1 MKNMLSLSQER
12 FSARKFTSEA
22 VSQEDLDYIMQC
34 VQLAPSAVNR
44 QPWLWLIVRSAEA
57 KEKLQECYDREWFKT
72 APMCIVACGNHQQ
85 AWHRKLDGKDHTDID
100 VAIAVDHLTLA
111 AVDMGLGS
119 CWICNFDAQKCAQVL
134 DLPEGVEPIAMVPIG
149 YAATDEQP
157 LKKRKSHDELFVYK
171 K

>member
-1 MKNMLSLSQER
+1 MTFRDLAEAR
-12 FSARKFTSEA
+12 FSLRNYDSRPVE
-22 VSQEDLDYIMQC
+22 QEKIDRLLEC
-34 VQLAPSAVNR
+34 VRLAPSAVNF
-44 QPWLWLIVRSAEA
+44 QPCVFYVVTDQVLLAQ
-57 KEKLQECYDREWFKT
+57 LQDCYNRDWFKT

-134 DLPEGVEPIAMVPIG
+134 DLPEGVEPIAMVAIG
-149 YAATDEQP
+149 YAATDERP
-157 LKKRKSHDELFVYK
+157 LKKRKLHDELFVYK

>member
-1 MKNMLSLSQER
+1 MR
-12 FSARKFTSEA
+12 
-22 VSQEDLDYIMQC
+22 
-34 VQLAPSAVNR
+34 LAPSAVNF
-44 QPWLWLIVRSAEA
+44 QPCVFYVVTDQVLLAQ
-57 KEKLQECYDREWFKT
+57 LQDCYNRDWFKT
-72 APMCIVACGNHQQ
+72 APMCIVACGNHPQ

-134 DLPEGVEPIAMVPIG
+134 DSPEGVEPIVMVPIG
-149 YAATDEQP
+149 YAATDERP

>member
-1 MKNMLSLSQER
+1 MTFRDLAEAR
-12 FSARKFTSEA
+12 FSLRNYDSRPVE
-22 VSQEDLDYIMQC
+22 QEKIDCLLEC
-34 VQLAPSAVNR
+34 VRLAPSAVNF
-44 QPWLWLIVRSAEA
+44 QPCVFYVVTDQVLLAQ
-57 KEKLQECYDREWFKT
+57 LQDCYNRDWFKT

-119 CWICNFDAQKCAQVL
+119 CWIYNFDAQKCAQVL

-149 YAATDEQP
+149 YAATDERP

>member
-1 MKNMLSLSQER
+1 MTFRDLAEAR
-12 FSARKFTSEA
+12 FSLRNYDSRPVE
-22 VSQEDLDYIMQC
+22 QEKIDCLLEC
-34 VQLAPSAVNR
+34 VRVAPSAVNFR
-44 QPWLWLIVRSAEA
+44 PCVFYVVTDQVLLAQ
-57 KEKLQECYDREWFKT
+57 LQDCYNRDWFKT

-85 AWHRKLDGKDHTDID
+85 AWHRKLDGKDHTYIN

-149 YAATDEQP
+149 YAATDERP

>member
-1 MKNMLSLSQER
+1 MTFRDLAEAR
-12 FSARKFTSEA
+12 FSLRNYDSRPVE
-22 VSQEDLDYIMQC
+22 QEKIDCLLEC
-34 VQLAPSAVNR
+34 VRLAPSAVNF
-44 QPWLWLIVRSAEA
+44 QPCVFYVVTDQVLLAQ
-57 KEKLQECYDREWFKT
+57 LQDCYNRDWFKT

-134 DLPEGVEPIAMVPIG
+134 DLPKGVEPIAMVAIG
-149 YAATDEQP
+149 YAATDERP

>member
-1 MKNMLSLSQER
+1 MTFRDLAEAR
-12 FSARKFTSEA
+12 FSLRNYDSRPVE
-22 VSQEDLDYIMQC
+22 QEKIDRLLEC
-34 VQLAPSAVNR
+34 VRLAPSAVNF
-44 QPWLWLIVRSAEA
+44 QPCVFYVVTDQVLLAQ
-57 KEKLQECYDREWFKT
+57 LQDCYNRDWFKT

-149 YAATDEQP
+149 YAATDERP

>member
-1 MKNMLSLSQER
+1 MTFRDLAEAR
-12 FSARKFTSEA
+12 FSLRNYDSRPVE
-22 VSQEDLDYIMQC
+22 QEKIDCLLEC
-34 VQLAPSAVNR
+34 VRVAPSAVNF
-44 QPWLWLIVRSAEA
+44 QPCVFYVVTDQVLLAQ
-57 KEKLQECYDREWFKT
+57 LQDCYNRDWFKT

-134 DLPEGVEPIAMVPIG
+134 DLPEGVEPIVMVAIG
-149 YAATDEQP
+149 YAATDEKP

>member
-1 MKNMLSLSQER
+1 MTFRDLAEAR
-12 FSARKFTSEA
+12 FSLRNYDSRPVE
-22 VSQEDLDYIMQC
+22 QEKIDRLLEC
-34 VQLAPSAVNR
+34 VRLAPSAVNF
-44 QPWLWLIVRSAEA
+44 QPCVFYVVTDQVLLAQ
-57 KEKLQECYDREWFKT
+57 LQDCYNRDWFKT

-119 CWICNFDAQKCAQVL
+119 CWICNYDAQKCAQVL
-134 DLPEGVEPIAMVPIG
+134 DLLEGVEPIAMVPIG
-149 YAATDEQP
+149 YAATDERP

>member
-1 MKNMLSLSQER
+1 MTFRDLAEAR
-12 FSARKFTSEA
+12 FSLRNYDSRPVE
-22 VSQEDLDYIMQC
+22 QEKIDCLLEC
-34 VQLAPSAVNR
+34 VRLAPSAVNF
-44 QPWLWLIVRSAEA
+44 QPCVFYVVTDQVLLAQ
-57 KEKLQECYDREWFKT
+57 LQDCYNRDWFKT

-134 DLPEGVEPIAMVPIG
+134 NLLEGIEPIAMVPIG

-157 LKKRKSHDELFVYK
+157 LKKRKSHVELFVYK

>member
-1 MKNMLSLSQER
+1 MTFRDLAEAR
-12 FSARKFTSEA
+12 FSLRNYDSRPVE
-22 VSQEDLDYIMQC
+22 QEKIDRLLEC
-34 VQLAPSAVNR
+34 VRLAPSAVNF
-44 QPWLWLIVRSAEA
+44 QPCVFYVVTDQALLAQ
-57 KEKLQECYDREWFKT
+57 LQDCYNRDWFKT
-72 APMCIVACGNHQQ
+72 APMCIVACGNHPQ

-134 DLPEGVEPIAMVPIG
+134 DLPEGVEPIAMVAIG
-149 YAATDEQP
+149 YAATDERP

>member
-1 MKNMLSLSQER
+1 MTFRDLAEAR
-12 FSARKFTSEA
+12 FSLRNYDSRPVE
-22 VSQEDLDYIMQC
+22 QEKIDCLLEC
-34 VQLAPSAVNR
+34 VRLAPSAVNF
-44 QPWLWLIVRSAEA
+44 QPCVFYVVTDQVLLAQ
-57 KEKLQECYDREWFKT
+57 LQDCYNRDWFKT
-72 APMCIVACGNHQQ
+72 APMCIVACDNHQQ

-119 CWICNFDAQKCAQVL
+119 CWICNFDAQKCARVL
-134 DLPEGVEPIAMVPIG
+134 DLPEGVEPIVMVPIG
-149 YAATDEQP
+149 YAATDERP

>member
-1 MKNMLSLSQER
+1 MTFRDLAEAR
-12 FSARKFTSEA
+12 FSLRNYDSRPVE
-22 VSQEDLDYIMQC
+22 QEKIDCLLEC
-34 VQLAPSAVNR
+34 VRLAPSAVNF
-44 QPWLWLIVRSAEA
+44 QPCVFYVVTDQVLLAQ
-57 KEKLQECYDREWFKT
+57 LQDCYNRDWFKT

-134 DLPEGVEPIAMVPIG
+134 DLPEGVEPIVMVAIG
-149 YAATDEQP
+149 YAATDERP

>member
-1 MKNMLSLSQER
+1 MTFRDLAEAR
-12 FSARKFTSEA
+12 FSLRNYDSRPVE
-22 VSQEDLDYIMQC
+22 QEKIDCLLEC
-34 VQLAPSAVNR
+34 VRLAPSAVNF
-44 QPWLWLIVRSAEA
+44 QPCVFYVVTDQVLLAQ
-57 KEKLQECYDREWFKT
+57 LQDCYNRDWFKT

-134 DLPEGVEPIAMVPIG
+134 DLPEGVEPIVMVAIG
-149 YAATDEQP
+149 YAATDEKP

>member
-1 MKNMLSLSQER
+1 MTFRDLAEAR
-12 FSARKFTSEA
+12 FSLRNYDSRPVE
-22 VSQEDLDYIMQC
+22 QEKIDCLLEC
-34 VQLAPSAVNR
+34 VRVAPSAVNF
-44 QPWLWLIVRSAEA
+44 QPCVFYVVIDQVLLAQ
-57 KEKLQECYDREWFKT
+57 LQDCYNRDWFKT

-134 DLPEGVEPIAMVPIG
+134 DLPEGVEPIAMVAIG
-149 YAATDEQP
+149 YAATDERP

>member
-1 MKNMLSLSQER
+1 MTFRDLAEAR
-12 FSARKFTSEA
+12 FSLRNYDSRPVE
-22 VSQEDLDYIMQC
+22 QEKIDRLLEC
-34 VQLAPSAVNR
+34 VRLAPSAVNF
-44 QPWLWLIVRSAEA
+44 QPCVFYVVTDQVLLAQ
-57 KEKLQECYDREWFKT
+57 LQDCYNRDWFKT

-100 VAIAVDHLTLA
+100 VAIAVDPLTLA
-111 AVDMGLGS
+111 AVDRGLGS

-149 YAATDEQP
+149 YAATDDRP

>member
-1 MKNMLSLSQER
+1 MTFRDLAEAR
-12 FSARKFTSEA
+12 FSLRNYDSRPVE
-22 VSQEDLDYIMQC
+22 QEKIDCLLEC
-34 VQLAPSAVNR
+34 VRVAPSAVNF
-44 QPWLWLIVRSAEA
+44 QPCVFYVVTDQVLLAQ
-57 KEKLQECYDREWFKT
+57 LQDCYNRDWFKT
-72 APMCIVACGNHQQ
+72 APMCIVAYGNHPQ

>member
-1 MKNMLSLSQER
+1 MTFRDLAEAR
-12 FSARKFTSEA
+12 FSLRNYDSRPVE
-22 VSQEDLDYIMQC
+22 QEKIDCLLEC
-34 VQLAPSAVNR
+34 VRVAPSAVNF
-44 QPWLWLIVRSAEA
+44 QPCVFYVVTDQVLLAQ
-57 KEKLQECYDREWFKT
+57 LQDCYNRDWFKT

-134 DLPEGVEPIAMVPIG
+134 DLPEGVEPIAMVAIG
-149 YAATDEQP
+149 YAATDERP
-157 LKKRKSHDELFVYK
+157 LNKRKSHDELFVYK

>member
-1 MKNMLSLSQER
+1 MTFRDLAEAR
-12 FSARKFTSEA
+12 FSLRNYDSRPVE
-22 VSQEDLDYIMQC
+22 QEKIDCLLEC
-34 VQLAPSAVNR
+34 VRLAPSAVNF
-44 QPWLWLIVRSAEA
+44 QPCVFYVVTDQVLLAQ
-57 KEKLQECYDREWFKT
+57 LQDCYNRDWFKT

-134 DLPEGVEPIAMVPIG
+134 DLLEGVEPIAMVPIG
-149 YAATDEQP
+149 YAATDERP

>member
-1 MKNMLSLSQER
+1 MTFRDLAEASFSLRNYDSRPVEQE
-12 FSARKFTSEA
+12 KIDCLLE
-22 VSQEDLDYIMQC
+22 C
-34 VQLAPSAVNR
+34 VRLAPSAVNF
-44 QPWLWLIVRSAEA
+44 QPCVFYVVTDQVLLAQ
-57 KEKLQECYDREWFKT
+57 LQDCYNRDWFKT

-134 DLPEGVEPIAMVPIG
+134 DLPEGVEPITMVPIG
-149 YAATDEQP
+149 YAATDERP

>member
-1 MKNMLSLSQER
+1 MTFRDLAEAR
-12 FSARKFTSEA
+12 FSLRNYDSRPVE
-22 VSQEDLDYIMQC
+22 QEKIDCLLEC
-34 VQLAPSAVNR
+34 VRVAPSAVNF
-44 QPWLWLIVRSAEA
+44 QPCVFYVVTDQVLLAQ
-57 KEKLQECYDREWFKT
+57 LQDCYNRDWFKT

-134 DLPEGVEPIAMVPIG
+134 DLLEGVEPIAMVPIG
-149 YAATDEQP
+149 YAATDERP

>member
-1 MKNMLSLSQER
+1 MTFRDLAEAR
-12 FSARKFTSEA
+12 FSLHNYDSRPVE
-22 VSQEDLDYIMQC
+22 QEKIDRLLEC
-34 VQLAPSAVNR
+34 VRLAPSAVNF
-44 QPWLWLIVRSAEA
+44 QPCVFYVVTDQVLLAQ
-57 KEKLQECYDREWFKT
+57 LQDCYNRDWFKT

-134 DLPEGVEPIAMVPIG
+134 DLPEGVEPIAMVAIG
-149 YAATDEQP
+149 YAATDEKP
-157 LKKRKSHDELFVYK
+157 LKRRKSHDELFVYK

>member
-1 MKNMLSLSQER
+1 MTFRDLAEAR
-12 FSARKFTSEA
+12 FSLRNYDSRPVE
-22 VSQEDLDYIMQC
+22 QEKIDRLLEC
-34 VQLAPSAVNR
+34 VRLAPSAVNF
-44 QPWLWLIVRSAEA
+44 QPCVFYVVTDQVLLAQ
-57 KEKLQECYDREWFKT
+57 LQDCYNRDWFNT

-85 AWHRKLDGKDHTDID
+85 AWHRKLDGKDHTDVD
-100 VAIAVDHLTLA
+100 VAIAVDHITLA

-134 DLPEGVEPIAMVPIG
+134 DLPEGVEPIAMVAIG
-149 YAATDEQP
+149 YAATDEKP

>member
-1 MKNMLSLSQER
+1 MTFRDLAEAR
-12 FSARKFTSEA
+12 FSLRNYDSRPIE
-22 VSQEDLDYIMQC
+22 QEKIDCLLEC
-34 VQLAPSAVNR
+34 VRLAPSAVNF
-44 QPWLWLIVRSAEA
+44 QPCVFYVVTDQALLAQ
-57 KEKLQECYDREWFKT
+57 LQDCYNRDWFKT

-134 DLPEGVEPIAMVPIG
+134 DLPEGVEPIAMVAIG
-149 YAATDEQP
+149 YAATDERP

>member
-1 MKNMLSLSQER
+1 MTFRDLAEAR
-12 FSARKFTSEA
+12 FSLRNYDSRPVE
-22 VSQEDLDYIMQC
+22 QEKIDCLLEC
-34 VQLAPSAVNR
+34 VRLAPSAVNF
-44 QPWLWLIVRSAEA
+44 QPCVFYVVTDQVLLAQ
-57 KEKLQECYDREWFKT
+57 LQDCYNRDWFKT

-119 CWICNFDAQKCAQVL
+119 CWICNFDAQKCAQAL
-134 DLPEGVEPIAMVPIG
+134 DLPEGVEPIAMVAIG
-149 YAATDEQP
+149 YAATDERP

>member
-1 MKNMLSLSQER
+1 MTFRDLAEAR
-12 FSARKFTSEA
+12 FSLRNYDCRPVE
-22 VSQEDLDYIMQC
+22 QEKIDCLLEC
-34 VQLAPSAVNR
+34 VRLAPSAVNF
-44 QPWLWLIVRSAEA
+44 QPCVFYVVTDQVLLAQ
-57 KEKLQECYDREWFKT
+57 LQDCYNRDWFKT

-85 AWHRKLDGKDHTDID
+85 AWHRKLDGKDHADID
-100 VAIAVDHLTLA
+100 VAVAVDHLTLA

-119 CWICNFDAQKCAQVL
+119 CWICNFDAQKCARVL
-134 DLPEGVEPIAMVPIG
+134 DLSEGVEPIAMVSIG

>member
-1 MKNMLSLSQER
+1 MTFRDLAEAR
-12 FSARKFTSEA
+12 FSLRNYDSRPVE
-22 VSQEDLDYIMQC
+22 QEKIDCLLEC
-34 VQLAPSAVNR
+34 VRLAPSAVNF
-44 QPWLWLIVRSAEA
+44 QPCVFYVVTDQVLLAQ
-57 KEKLQECYDREWFKT
+57 LQDCYNRDWFNT

-134 DLPEGVEPIAMVPIG
+134 DLLEGVEPIAMVPIG
-149 YAATDEQP
+149 YAATDERP

>member
-1 MKNMLSLSQER
+1 MTFRDLAEAR
-12 FSARKFTSEA
+12 FSLRNYDSRPVE
-22 VSQEDLDYIMQC
+22 QEKIDCLLEC
-34 VQLAPSAVNR
+34 VRVAPSAVNF
-44 QPWLWLIVRSAEA
+44 QPCVFYVVTDHALLEQ
-57 KEKLQECYDREWFKT
+57 LHDCYNRDWFKT

-149 YAATDEQP
+149 YAATDERP

>member
-1 MKNMLSLSQER
+1 MTFRDLAEAR
-12 FSARKFTSEA
+12 FSLRNYDSRPVE
-22 VSQEDLDYIMQC
+22 QEKIDRLLEC
-34 VQLAPSAVNR
+34 VRLAPSAVNF
-44 QPWLWLIVRSAEA
+44 QPCVFYVVTDQVLLA
-57 KEKLQECYDREWFKT
+57 QQQDCYNRDWFKT

-119 CWICNFDAQKCAQVL
+119 IWICNFDAQKCAQVL
-134 DLPEGVEPIAMVPIG
+134 DLPEGVEPIAMVAIG
-149 YAATDEQP
+149 YAATDEKP

>member
-1 MKNMLSLSQER
+1 MTFRDLAEAR
-12 FSARKFTSEA
+12 FSLRNYDSRPVE
-22 VSQEDLDYIMQC
+22 QEKIDCLLEC
-34 VQLAPSAVNR
+34 VCLAPSAVNF
-44 QPWLWLIVRSAEA
+44 QPCVFYVVTDQVLLAQ
-57 KEKLQECYDREWFKT
+57 LQDCYNRDWFKT
-72 APMCIVACGNHQQ
+72 APMCIVACGNHPQ

-149 YAATDEQP
+149 YAATDERP

>member
-1 MKNMLSLSQER
+1 MTFRDLAEAR
-12 FSARKFTSEA
+12 FSLRNYDSRPVE
-22 VSQEDLDYIMQC
+22 QEKIDRLLEC
-34 VQLAPSAVNR
+34 VRLAPSAVNF
-44 QPWLWLIVRSAEA
+44 QPCVFYVVTDQVLLAQ
-57 KEKLQECYDREWFKT
+57 LQDCYNRDWFKT

-134 DLPEGVEPIAMVPIG
+134 DLPEGVEPIDMVAIG
-149 YAATDEQP
+149 YAATDEKP

>member
-1 MKNMLSLSQER
+1 MTFRDLAEAR
-12 FSARKFTSEA
+12 FSLRNYDSRPVE
-22 VSQEDLDYIMQC
+22 QEKIDCLLEC
-34 VQLAPSAVNR
+34 VRLAPSAVNF
-44 QPWLWLIVRSAEA
+44 QPCVFYVVTDQVLLAQ
-57 KEKLQECYDREWFKT
+57 LQDCYNRDWFKT

-119 CWICNFDAQKCAQVL
+119 CWICNFDAQKCARVL
-134 DLPEGVEPIAMVPIG
+134 DLPEGVEPIAMVAIG
-149 YAATDEQP
+149 YAATDEKP